1 MLNKIVLLLSM
12 TLNLVLALVVL
23 GYNSKS
29 LKSLDYRDALSDTP
43 ATSQLMNNS
52 LASVTPALVPPAEAV
67 PGIAEPVVA
76 APAALAPVEVTTTVS
91 EIAPEAAAAPVET
104 VPVKKPAPVKTA
116 ALMIKGGN
124 DWLAYKQDAAED
136 SDVFVSNIFRLRKNG
151 EKAVVAAAKRF
162 KASGKEIL
170 FSCVLTEKSGG
181 VFYVIR
187 MAPAAVHPPRAA
199 VATRW
204 KSDDG
209 YSSDLGEI
217 TNQAEAEIQVMY

>member
-29 LKSLDYRDALSDTP
+29 LRSLDYRDALSDTP

-67 PGIAEPVVA
+67 PGIVEPVVA
-76 APAALAPVEVTTTVS
+76 APVAPAPAALAPVEVTTTVS
-91 EIAPEAAAAPVET
+91 DAAPEAAV
-104 VPVKKPAPVKTA
+104 VPVKPAAPVKTA

-124 DWLAYKQDAAED
+124 DWVAYKQDAAED

-151 EKAVVAAAKRF
+151 EKAVVAAVKRM
-162 KASGKEIL
+162 KAGGKEVL

-187 MAPAAVHPPRAA
+187 MATPSIRPPRAT

-204 KSDDG
+204 KSDA

-217 TNQAEAEIQVMY
+217 TNQAESEIQVMY